1 MDDFT
6 TAVKKCLTH
15 RSDQGDDFLLR
26 EVFLP
31 DRQLK
36 ELNTIGQAYYAVF
49 DYVHFRFVYLEG
61 SFEQVTGFSSEHLL
75 TGSLRFIASQLHPDD
90 RQPLLNVM
98 SRINRYF
105 AHVSPTEN
113 QPYVSYCYRFRTK
126 DAGYIRLLHE
136 WMRLSCDAQGR
147 LMYCLERCTDI
158 SHWQSDNR
166 VTLSI
171 NTPGTQPNIVYTPVK
186 QENTI
191 AFTVSERNVIR
202 LLARGLSSKQIAA
215 ELGIAFNTV
224 NTYRR
229 NMLKKSSVKNSTEL
243 VQLAYEQGVI

>member
-1 MDDFT
+1 MEDFA
-6 TAVKKCLTH
+6 TAVEKCLVH
-15 RSDQGDDFLLR
+15 RSDQGDDFMLR

-49 DYVHFRFVYLEG
+49 DYVHFRFAYLEG
-61 SFEQVTGFSSEHLL
+61 SFEQVTGFAPEHLL
-75 TGSLRFIASQLHPDD
+75 TGSLRFIASRLHPDD
-90 RQPLLNVM
+90 RQPLLKVM
-98 SRINRYF
+98 SRINRYL
-105 AHVSPTEN
+105 AQSSLADG
-113 QPYVSYCYRFRTK
+113 QPYVSYCYRLKTK
-126 DAGYIRLLHE
+126 SSGYIRLLHE
-136 WMRLSCDAQGR
+136 WMRLARDPQGR

-158 SHWQSDNR
+158 THWQSDHR

-171 NTPGTQPNIVYTPVK
+171 TTPGGQPNIVYTPVEPEK
-186 QENTI
+186 HVP
-191 AFTVSERNVIR
+191 FTVSERNIIR

-229 NMLKKSSVKNSTEL
+229 NMLKKASVKNSTEL
-243 VQLAYEQGVI
+243 VQLAYEQGIV